1 MRDKNFWFLRLDKM
15 LLKENNQE
23 IDTLNIETPYIYT
36 MHGICSELSE
46 QELMEQ
52 YFKVKNFDE
61 IKQKYSKK
69 ECLSMLLQIKEELVK
84 KGVLNPNAP
93 SKKTCL
99 FSILYF
105 IYNMKIG
112 DIVFVRTSNND
123 IYIVKI
129 IGDAQLN
136 NDDNY
141 MHLKREVKVLHKF
154 TYAELTQKVVC
165 AKNRLKIRNTFQR
178 VARESD
184 YNELQNFLVSLN
196 LLYS

>member
-1 MRDKNFWFLRLDKM
+1 MRDNNFWFLRLDRM
-15 LLKENNQE
+15 PLKENNQE

-69 ECLSMLLQIKEELVK
+69 EFLSILFQIKEDLVK
-84 KGVLNPNAP
+84 KGVIKLNEA
-93 SKKTCL
+93 SKKKCHE
-99 FSILYF
+99 FILQF

-136 NDDNY
+136 NADNY

-154 TYAELTQKVVC
+154 TYAELTQELSFF
-165 AKNRLKIRNTFQR
+165 KNRLDRRKTFER
-178 VARESD
+178 VARDDHYEK
-184 YNELQNFLVSLN
+184 LQNFLVSIN
-196 LLYS
+196 LLDY